1 MTSKA
6 QTAPHHASRISPVLL
21 DRSATLGGQLTLV
34 DQLVQWA
41 EHRIAEQVFRPGMRM
56 PSVRQLAT
64 DRGVSRFTVVEA
76 YERLVVRGHLQAR
89 RGAGFFVREAST
101 TAVKRPKAV
110 SARSQPIDMG
120 WLMRNMQS
128 GIEADMSPGLG
139 YLPPALCGGDLIRA
153 GLRSVASASGLQ
165 LSHAALAQG
174 YAPLREQITRKLAEI
189 EISATPAQVLT
200 TSGATQAIDLIVR
213 KFLRPGDSVLVGNPA
228 WSAQLGT
235 LAMMGVNLVG
245 IPYTP
250 QGPDVLAL
258 AELAATCKPK
268 MLIINSVLHNPTS
281 TVLSSAA
288 AYQILRIAEAH
299 DMIIVEDDI
308 YADFLPSGVQAVRLA
323 SLDQLKRVIYL
334 GSFSKMLVPNI
345 RVGFLAAS
353 VEMAE
358 SLGNQKLLTSLAT
371 PEINERIVHRALT
384 EGSYRKHCVR
394 VQTALDELRE
404 PAFKRM
410 ESLGMKAFC
419 RPQGGFLG
427 WFDTGVDTITLAAMA
442 LEAGYLLAPGALF
455 SPRQTPSTWLRMNIA
470 TSGNPAMLKWLSAAL
485 EALRRRAVPV

>member
-1 MTSKA
+1 MPSI
-6 QTAPHHASRISPVLL
+6 PSSPISPVLL
-21 DRSATLGGQLTLV
+21 DRSAALGSQLTLV
-34 DQLVQWA
+34 EQLVQWA
-41 EHRIAEQVFRPGMRM
+41 EHRIQEQVFRPGMRM

-89 RGAGFFVREAST
+89 RGAGFFVREPGT
-101 TAVKRPKAV
+101 VKKPRAQ
-110 SARSQPIDMG
+110 SARTQTIDMG

-128 GIEADMSPGLG
+128 GIAADMSPGFG
-139 YLPPALCGGDLIRA
+139 YLPPSLCGGALIKV
-153 GLRSVASASGLQ
+153 GLRSVASTSGLQ

-174 YAPLREQITRKLAEI
+174 YAPLREQIARKLAEI
-189 EISATPAQVLT
+189 EISATPAQILT
-200 TSGATQAIDLIVR
+200 TSGATQAMDLIVR
-213 KFLRPGDSVLVGNPA
+213 KFLSPGDSVIVGSPA

-245 IPYTP
+245 MPYTP
-250 QGPDVLAL
+250 QGPDVQAL
-258 AELAATCKPK
+258 AGLAATCKPK
-268 MLIINSVLHNPTS
+268 MLIINTVLHNPTS
-281 TVLSSAA
+281 TLLSNAA
-288 AYQILRIAEAH
+288 AYQIMRVAEAH
-299 DMIIVEDDI
+299 NMIVVEDDI
-308 YADFLPSGVQAVRLA
+308 YADFLPSGIPAARLA

-345 RVGFLAAS
+345 RVGFLATTPDI
-353 VEMAE
+353 AE

-384 EGSYRKHCVR
+384 EGSYRKHGLR
-394 VQTALDELRE
+394 VQSALDKLRE
-404 PAFKRM
+404 PTFKRL
-410 ESLGMKAFC
+410 ESMGMTAFC

-455 SPRQTPSTWLRMNIA
+455 SPRQAPSTWLRMNIA
-470 TSGNPAMLKWLSAAL
+470 TSDNPAMLKWLDAAL
-485 EALRRRAVPV
+485 VQLRQRGTPL